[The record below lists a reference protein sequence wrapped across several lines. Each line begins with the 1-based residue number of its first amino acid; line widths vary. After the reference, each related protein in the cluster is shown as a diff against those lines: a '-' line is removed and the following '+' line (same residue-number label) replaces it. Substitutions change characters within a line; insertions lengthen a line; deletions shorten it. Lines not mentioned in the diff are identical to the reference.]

1 TVANRQRL
9 ILDHD
14 LRDRHLTFWNPETI
28 QKFWSG
34 VSFRE
39 PGESNQLSYSL
50 AEIFVNLI
58 GKVKSWR
65 YCHVRPFGPVS
76 LRYSSSTKLV
86 EGTSQEMLS
95 PFSVRLSGANSL
107 ELQFTSIRFGV
118 NGRTEKA
125 NLCRLEKLGKL
136 LQG

>member
-1 TVANRQRL
+1 MRQDL
-9 ILDHD
+9 PIPAIVSEMIELGLDHD
-14 LRDRHLTFWNPETI
+14 TGKPRGL
-28 QKFWSG
+28 
-34 VSFRE
+34 
-39 PGESNQLSYSL
+39 
-50 AEIFVNLI
+50 

-136 LQG
+136 LQGGN